1 VFSLHYVYHNNYLL
15 IKTLKITLLHDILK
29 MYIHYL
35 IMPTDHLTA
44 PVDIHLKALYM
55 GVVPTAMSIF
65 SIQPEQS

>member
-1 VFSLHYVYHNNYLL
+1 
-15 IKTLKITLLHDILK
+15 

-55 GVVPTAMSIF
+55 GVVLTAMSIF